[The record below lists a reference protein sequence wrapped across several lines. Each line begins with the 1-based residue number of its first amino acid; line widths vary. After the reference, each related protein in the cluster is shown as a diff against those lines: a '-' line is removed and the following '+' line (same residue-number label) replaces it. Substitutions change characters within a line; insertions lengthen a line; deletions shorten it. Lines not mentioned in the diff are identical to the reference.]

1 MKILEKEQEKK
12 PYTEKHIDGWYYR
25 TFTEETAK
33 SEMVWHR
40 DREDRIIE
48 AVEPTDWLFQTE
60 NSLPVPIEGQIFI
73 PLGTWHRAIKGSGE
87 LKIRIRKLV

>member
-1 MKILEKEQEKK
+1 MEDYK
-12 PYTEKHIDGWYYR
+12 PYEEKYIDGWFYR

-48 AVEPTDWLFQTE
+48 PLEPTDWLFQIE
-60 NSLPVPIEGQIFI
+60 NKLPVPIEKQLFVPMGI
-73 PLGTWHRAIKGSGE
+73 WHRAIKGSGE
-87 LKIRIRKLV
+87 LKIKIKKL